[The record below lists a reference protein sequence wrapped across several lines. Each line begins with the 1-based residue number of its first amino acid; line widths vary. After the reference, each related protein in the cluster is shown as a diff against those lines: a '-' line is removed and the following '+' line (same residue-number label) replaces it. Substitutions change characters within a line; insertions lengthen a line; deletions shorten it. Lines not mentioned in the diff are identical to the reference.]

1 MLSASIV
8 NSLKN
13 WQNSQLE
20 WTYIVCRHFFFCC
33 KDNENKIKYVTL
45 HPKYAVNMN
54 KRKIY
59 YLLHNGKNSNL
70 KYFIRNYLREYT
82 PKIFSQMNLERE
94 LRKLDSR
101 PDKDYILQRVNY
113 YCKLTPQSFTNR
125 EEWDNKAVCLK
136 DQQMT
141 RQKVYYFDAMEF
153 ARYFDQSLRWILDSG
168 DK

>member
-1 MLSASIV
+1 M
-8 NSLKN
+8 
-13 WQNSQLE
+13 
-20 WTYIVCRHFFFCC
+20 
-33 KDNENKIKYVTL
+33 
-45 HPKYAVNMN
+45 
-54 KRKIY
+54 IY

-70 KYFIRNYLREYT
+70 KYFIRSYLREYT

-113 YCKLTPQSFTNR
+113 YCKLTPQGFTNR
-125 EEWDNKAVCLK
+125 EEWDKKAVCLK

-168 DK
+168 DKPYVAPEPAIVKNRPLVENNDYSIILKLEKVRHFLFVDDKKPWREKRRLDLTKLL